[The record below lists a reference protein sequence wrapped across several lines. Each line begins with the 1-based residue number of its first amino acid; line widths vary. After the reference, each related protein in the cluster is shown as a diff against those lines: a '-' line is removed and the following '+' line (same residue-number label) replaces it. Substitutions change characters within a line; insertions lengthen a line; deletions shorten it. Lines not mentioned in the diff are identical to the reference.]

1 MSSDKLLLQIQQAI
15 MEPVIKNT
23 FMKKLIYISLIII
36 SFCLCYYIYYIKS
49 DKKILKDFA
58 YEVVDDSTSVDDVIL
73 KYVTHTKKGEKTA
86 LFVLNFIK
94 EEYKKNP
101 DRIVVYT
108 PEEAGRSGQKF
119 QIELNDTEKLYY
131 MKFNK
136 DMILPF
142 LVNKES
148 KIIVLL
154 VLTKGNEGG
163 TLSNDRSDQ

>member
-1 MSSDKLLLQIQQAI
+1 
-15 MEPVIKNT
+15 
-23 FMKKLIYISLIII
+23 MKKLTLTVTIVLALA
-36 SFCLCYYIYYIKS
+36 CGYYLYYTQS
-49 DKKILKDFA
+49 DKNLLKDFA

-86 LFVLNFIK
+86 LFVLSFIK

-108 PEEAGRSGQKF
+108 PEEAGRNGQKF

-131 MKFNK
+131 VKFNK

-148 KIIVLL
+148 KIIVLFI
-154 VLTKGNEGG
+154 LTKGNEGG